1 MLTKP
6 DLAAA
11 LESIPADIYI
21 PPQPAVLKKLQEE
34 ISKEGCDAE
43 SMAQLLSHDVAISA
57 TILKTVNSPYFGLR
71 HKVQSIAHAISMLGI
86 EPTRDLVAS
95 LLLRKEFKEK
105 GIGFPRFWDSASN
118 IADLSA
124 FTAKRLGL
132 MPADLPFTLGLFHD
146 VGIPLMA
153 QQYPDYLDVLKQAN
167 SADSTLFTDTENTR
181 YNVDHAII
189 ACAVTLEWGI
199 SESVRD
205 IILYHHEVDD
215 FYYFDSSENKEQSK
229 LLSILKIA
237 ELGNSLM
244 RTGLPD
250 PDWTRFGESITE
262 FLGVTEEDIYALI
275 EEFKQL

>member
-6 DLAAA
+6 DLSAV
-11 LESIPADIYI
+11 LEAIPADIYI
-21 PPQPAVLKKLQEE
+21 PPQPAVLAQLQEE
-34 ISKEGCDAE
+34 ISKEGCNAE

-95 LLLRKEFKEK
+95 LLLRKEFKAK

-132 MPADLPFTLGLFHD
+132 LPADLPFTLGLFHD

-167 SADSTLFTDTENTR
+167 ESDSTLFTDRENEQ
-181 YNVDHAII
+181 YDVDHAII

-250 PDWTRFGESITE
+250 PDWTRFGKSITE